1 MIANIAGSKCNFGCF
16 IACNLKKKPVQKNK
30 NKKKYKK
37 RVQKTSSKNSMIDL
51 TARQVRILRSVI
63 EEFIETAQPVGSETI
78 DRKFNIGVSPA
89 TIRNELVYLTKQGY
103 LKKSHSSA
111 GRVPTPVAIKLYVN
125 EFMKE
130 KELSVADEV
139 STKERIWTNRKEE
152 ESLLRSGTKLLAD
165 RSHAI
170 GIALTADRK
179 LFHAGYANILSMPEF
194 YDIDVVRNVLALI
207 EEVGLMQ
214 EIFESVTSENPIH
227 LVFGQEL
234 GNRYLEPVG
243 LIFMEINTGGMQ
255 CHMGVLG
262 STRFEYDYLIP
273 MMRYLR
279 GVVEE
284 MTE

>member
-1 MIANIAGSKCNFGCF
+1 
-16 IACNLKKKPVQKNK
+16 
-30 NKKKYKK
+30 
-37 RVQKTSSKNSMIDL
+37 MIDL

-111 GRVPTPVAIKLYVN
+111 GRIPTPVALKLYVN
-125 EFMKE
+125 ELMKE

-139 STKERIWTNRKEE
+139 STKEKIWSSRKEE

-165 RSHAI
+165 RSRAI
-170 GIALTADRK
+170 GITLTADKR
-179 LFHAGYANILSMPEF
+179 LYHAGYANILTMPEF
-194 YDIDVVRNVLALI
+194 FDIDVVRNVLALI
-207 EEVGLMQ
+207 EEAGLIE
-214 EIFESVTSENPIH
+214 EIFESAHSENPIH
-227 LVFGQEL
+227 IVYGQEL
-234 GNRYLEPVG
+234 GNRYLDPIG
-243 LIFMEINTGGMQ
+243 LIFMEVNAGGNQ
-255 CHMGVLG
+255 CYMGVLG

-279 GVVEE
+279 GVVEQMSE
-284 MTE
+284 